1 MVFGLARHLKTCR
14 MIGGVRGAELP
25 RISLFQK
32 RKSRATLLERVYV
45 MNTTLR
51 ENINWVGC
59 VDWTVRDFH
68 GYNTDRGATYNAYLI
83 RDEKTALIDTVKAPF
98 ADRLLRNV
106 SALTD
111 LAKVNYVVCNHAE
124 PDHAGGMAQVMESLP
139 NATLVCNKKCE
150 AALGRH
156 HDTSGW
162 KTQIVATGDT
172 LTLGKRTLEFIET
185 PMVHWPESMFTYVPE
200 EKLLFSMDAFGQHY
214 ASSQRFDDEVPLC
227 TVMEE
232 AKTYYANIIM
242 PFGKQV
248 AKVLERAAKLD
259 IEMIAPSHGVIWR
272 SHVAEI
278 VEAYGNWAC
287 CRPKPKVLIVYDT
300 MWDSTGQMARAI
312 HEAVSEAGVAGELIN
327 IRMSNLTKIATEV
340 LDAACVAFGS
350 STLNQGV
357 LPMAGAVLV
366 YLKGLKPANK
376 TGVAFGSYG
385 WSKGGPEAVDEDMR
399 AMKWDVLREPIR
411 AQYRPTAAVL
421 DACRAVGGLLAEKAK
436 EVASDR
442 KASGR
447 VCVDP

>member
-1 MVFGLARHLKTCR
+1 MD
-14 MIGGVRGAELP
+14 
-25 RISLFQK
+25 
-32 RKSRATLLERVYV
+32 
-45 MNTTLR
+45 TTLR
-51 ENINWVGC
+51 KNVDWVGY

-83 RDEKTALIDTVKAPF
+83 RDEKTALIDTVKARF
-98 ADRLLRNV
+98 ADRLLANIA
-106 SALTD
+106 ALTD
-111 LAKVNYVVCNHAE
+111 LASIDYLVCNHAE
-124 PDHAGGMAQVMESLP
+124 PDHAGGMARVMEMLP
-139 NATLVCNKKCE
+139 HATLVCNKKCE
-150 AALGRH
+150 AILGLH

-162 KTQIVATGDT
+162 KTRIVTTGDT

-242 PFGKQV
+242 PFAKMV
-248 AKVLERAAKLD
+248 AATLARAATLEID
-259 IEMIAPSHGVIWR
+259 MIAPSHGVIWR
-272 SHVAEI
+272 SHIAEI
-278 VEAYGNWAC
+278 VEAYGNWAH
-287 CRPKPKVLIVYDT
+287 CRPKQRVLVIYDT

-312 HEAVSEAGVAGELIN
+312 HQAASEAGVATELIN
-327 IRMSNLTKIATEV
+327 VRTSNLTKIATEV

-357 LPMAGAVLV
+357 LPMTGAVLT

-376 TGVAFGSYG
+376 SGVAFGPYG
-385 WSKGGPEAVDEDMR
+385 WSKGGPETVDENMK
-399 AMKWDVLREPIR
+399 AMKWEVLREPIK
-411 AQYRPTAAVL
+411 AQYRPTAEVL
-421 DACRAVGGLLAEKAK
+421 DECRAAGKMLAEKAM
-436 EVASDR
+436 EMACDR
-442 KASGR
+442 KAGGR